1 MRRLLS
7 ILLALGLVLSFSL
20 VTAVPVLGADLYV
33 PSPSYPTISSALL
46 DAVSGDT
53 IYVAAGTYTENITLK
68 NGVNVM
74 GAGAADTTIDGSGDS
89 DSVVVAPGISSG
101 TVFDGFTVTNG
112 EAGVGGG
119 MYLNNSS
126 LTVTNCIF
134 TGNLASLNGG
144 GMYILNDS
152 SPTVANCIFE
162 DNTVEGPSASHGGGI
177 YCWSSGSPTIINNT
191 IANNEANVNGGGI
204 YTATTSPTITN
215 NIIVGNTAAAGGG
228 IYCFTASLPTS
239 FNNVFANSLE
249 QYVNCIP
256 SNSISEDPDFDAD
269 YHLSEISPCI
279 DVGDN
284 TAVATA
290 GLTTDFDGE
299 PRVFDGDDNGTATVD
314 MGADE
319 YYVPPPPPP
328 PSGAVGGTVYP
339 VDKAAILLPWLGL
352 GLVLILAAGGLLLV
366 RRRSQ

>member
-119 MYLNNSS
+119 MYLNN
-126 LTVTNCIF
+126 
-134 TGNLASLNGG
+134 
-144 GMYILNDS
+144 S

-299 PRVFDGDDNGTATVD
+299 PRVFDGDGDGTATVD
-314 MGADE
+314 IGADE

-328 PSGAVGGTVYP
+328 PRGTVGGIVYP
-339 VDKAAILLPWLGL
+339 IDKAAILLPWLGL
-352 GLVLILAAGGLLLV
+352 SIVLILAAGGLILV
-366 RRRSQ
+366 RRRAR